1 MGYRRKIVI
10 ISMEAEKVFDGIQHP
25 FMIKVFREIG
35 IEGELPLLNKE
46 HLQKCIANI
55 LNGKKPN
62 ALPLRSGAD
71 INVRCHCSYSA

>member
-10 ISMEAEKVFDGIQHP
+10 ISMEAEKVFDRIQHP

-71 INVRCHCSYSA
+71 INVHCH